1 MVYCYYDG
9 YFDRFTTNEVYTYWT
24 NITKEKI
31 EQLELIDIS
40 DDDQNYFL
48 LIKCFKDEN
57 DMNVFLT
64 LKELQNN

>member
-9 YFDRFTTNEVYTYWT
+9 YFDRFTTNEVYTYWM

-31 EQLELIDIS
+31 EKLELIDIS
-40 DDDQNYFL
+40 DDQNYFL
-48 LIKCFKDEN
+48 LIKYFIDEN

-64 LKELQNN
+64 LRELQKD